1 VSLVG
6 LSDCLQLSGFAA
18 GGGDDLSPQP
28 AAASPIIIIKITLSR
43 PRTAE
48 SLSDQAR
55 WDAEPASWLH
65 RAMFARLS
73 ATIGP
78 QPPRPV
84 TPERCD
90 GCDYRLNP
98 SKTALAQQFPRLPTL
113 LRTGERA

>member
-1 VSLVG
+1 MAWRTVSLVG

-55 WDAEPASWLH
+55 WDAEPASCLH
-65 RAMFARLS
+65 RAMLPGSQRQ
-73 ATIGP
+73 IG
-78 QPPRPV
+78 
-84 TPERCD
+84 
-90 GCDYRLNP
+90 
-98 SKTALAQQFPRLPTL
+98 A
-113 LRTGERA
+113 